1 MTTPPRP
8 ITRIVIVAYRPKPGK
23 EDILLAEVRD
33 HVHLLRSEGLAT
45 DRYPIVMRAKGGAIL
60 EVFEWASPAAIE
72 EAHSNP
78 RVQAMWGRFANCC
91 DYVPLNSLAEAAEM
105 FAEFEPLD
113 IHIAPIVQPD
123 PAHRAE

>member
-1 MTTPPRP
+1 MSVP
-8 ITRIVIVAYRPKPGK
+8 RIVIVAYRPKKGK
-23 EDILLAEVRD
+23 EDILFAEVRD

-45 DRYPIVMRAKGGAIL
+45 DRHPIVMCAKDGTIL

-78 RVQAMWGRFANCC
+78 RVQAMWGRFAACC
-91 DYVPLNSLAEAAEM
+91 DYVPLNSLAEASDM

-113 IHIAPIVQPD
+113 IHIAPIIQPD
-123 PAHRAE
+123 VDHRAE